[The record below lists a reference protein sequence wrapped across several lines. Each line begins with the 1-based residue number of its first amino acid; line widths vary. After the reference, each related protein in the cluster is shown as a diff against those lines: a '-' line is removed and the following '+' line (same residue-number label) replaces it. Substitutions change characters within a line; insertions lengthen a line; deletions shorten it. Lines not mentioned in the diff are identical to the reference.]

1 MMKTQ
6 QEKLKTQ
13 IITLIKRSGL
23 PVRTQYIVDRVALP
37 EQVVLDDLLT
47 ELVAERRLIRSYTL
61 LANGDRDCTYDLS
74 I

>member
-37 EQVVLDDLLT
+37 EQVVLET
-47 ELVAERRLIRSYTL
+47 APTI
-61 LANGDRDCTYDLS
+61 
-74 I
+74 